1 MTEDRRIAKTR
12 HVLEQTLLG
21 MLTSQPLEQVTVT
34 ELCERAH
41 VDRGTFY
48 RHYASKEELAEKL
61 AERLLEELTSN
72 VYLRIERIIEGADSQ
87 EILKLIIQSIDEV
100 GSELVMLQNV
110 KVRGQDV
117 RTRIRHISEGALRV
131 LSSTGILGEDPE
143 TEAWAMTTI
152 VLDYPLYATETG
164 HQASPAT
171 FVKAIHEIIDLY
183 YSILVQSH
191 DPEYGDDQPY
201 SSSSVSG
208 GPGCIASTPSS
219 PVRMRTAR
227 PTS

>member
-152 VLDYPLYATETG
+152 VLDYPLYATEIG
-164 HQASPAT
+164 HQTSPAT
-171 FVKAIHEIIDLY
+171 FVRAIHEITDLY

-191 DPEYGDDQPY
+191 DLEYGDDQPY